1 MADLDTGP
9 APADRS
15 RLSAPVARVLLR
27 AITRNTRIAVAA
39 HGSDPGTVA
48 DLRAD
53 ARGHGVARV
62 AAAVLEAGAATVRVD
77 DEAASALRTL
87 VPAHRVSTTAVAT
100 LHTATLFGLPDAM
113 AGAVPALRLT
123 GTVLAVKALRRGE
136 GVSYGYTHRAARDT
150 RVALVTGGYAQGI
163 VRGLGGRADVLIGG
177 DRLPIVGRV
186 AMDVCV
192 VDIGD
197 SAVTR
202 GDSALFLGDAREAE
216 PSLAEWATA
225 TGLTAGELVTAV
237 GLHAVRRY
245 AP

>member
-1 MADLDTGP
+1 MAL
-9 APADRS
+9 ADGGFGT
-15 RLSAPVARVLLR
+15 R
-27 AITRNTRIAVAA
+27 A
-39 HGSDPGTVA
+39 VA

-62 AAAVLEAGAATVRVD
+62 AVTVLYAGVAMVRVD
-77 DEAASALRTL
+77 DHAADALRGLLPADRVTTTEPPTL
-87 VPAHRVSTTAVAT
+87 LTDTVY
-100 LHTATLFGLPDAM
+100 GLPGAA
-113 AGAVPALRLT
+113 AGAGPALRLE
-123 GTVLAVKALRRGE
+123 GTVLSVKALRRGE
-136 GVSYGYTHRAARDT
+136 GVSYGYTYRADRDT

-177 DRLPIVGRV
+177 RRLPVVGRV

-197 SAVTR
+197 SAVAR
-202 GDSALFLGDAREAE
+202 GESVLFLGDPRAGE
-216 PSLAEWATA
+216 PSLAEWAES

-237 GLHAVRRY
+237 GVHAVREY